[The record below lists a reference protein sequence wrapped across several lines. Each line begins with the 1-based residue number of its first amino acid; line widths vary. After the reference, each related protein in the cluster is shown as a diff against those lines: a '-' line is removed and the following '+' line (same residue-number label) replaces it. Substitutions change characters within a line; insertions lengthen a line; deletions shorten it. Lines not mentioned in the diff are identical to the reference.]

1 MNIRQLKSLIA
12 QGESETLEF
21 KTSTAQLKPACETL
35 CGFLNAKGG
44 IVLIGIGNKGQ
55 IIGQH
60 ITDNTHQEIANELRK
75 IEPAVHISV
84 NYVKVGDK
92 QVIVMQAP
100 AGKHIPYVY
109 DGRPFE
115 RTLNSKGK
123 MTQHHYEQLL
133 IQRGQLNHSWEDTL
147 ARNYSIVDLDH
158 QEIYRTV
165 QDGIRVNRIL
175 PEAGRD
181 NIEEILTR
189 FELLKDGVL
198 KNAAVVL
205 FAKKLFPDYSQCLL
219 KMGRFKGSSRT
230 DSFIDNQQVYGN
242 VFTLISA
249 ADHFIR
255 RHLPIAS
262 FFESDQFERVDKPIL
277 PVLAVREAMVNAVC
291 HRDYRDNSS
300 SISLAIYDDRLEIW
314 NNGTLP
320 PGLKLSDLKKKHESR
335 PRNKLIA
342 NVLYSRKFFERWGS
356 GTIKMLDLCKEH
368 GVPEPEFEEYSGG
381 FSVTFKFKNPIG
393 VDAKMPLIEPSQR
406 EITSRQKQILAILS
420 QQGKM
425 ALREIRAFLESPP
438 ADRTIRDDLAQ
449 LKNLGF
455 IDSEGMGRGA
465 RWFILRMG
473 R

>member
-1 MNIRQLKSLIA
+1 MNIKRLKSLIA

-44 IVLIGIGNKGQ
+44 IVLIGVGNKGQ

-75 IEPAVHISV
+75 IEPAAHISV

-100 AGKHIPYVY
+100 AGKHIPYIY

-133 IQRGQLNHSWEDTL
+133 IHRGQLNHSWEDML
-147 ARNYSIVDLDH
+147 ARNYNIADLDH
-158 QEIYRTV
+158 QEIYRTI

-175 PEAGRD
+175 PEAGKD
-181 NIEEILTR
+181 NIEEILSR

-205 FAKKLFPDYSQCLL
+205 FAKELFPDYSQCLL
-219 KMGRFKGSSRT
+219 KMGRFKGTSKT

-242 VFTLISA
+242 VFVLIST

-277 PVLAVREAMVNAVC
+277 PVLALREAMVNAVC

-320 PGLKLSDLKKKHESR
+320 PGLKLSDLKKKHESC

-381 FSVTFKFKNPIG
+381 FSVTFKFKNPIS
-393 VDAKMPLIEPSQR
+393 VYVKTQLVESSQR
-406 EITSRQKQILAILS
+406 GITSRQKQILAILS
-420 QQGKM
+420 KHGKM
-425 ALREIRAFLESPP
+425 ALREIRAFLENPP

-449 LKNLGF
+449 LKNLGL

-465 RWFILRMG
+465 RWFILRTEQ
-473 R
+473 

>member
-1 MNIRQLKSLIA
+1 MDIRQLKSLITL
-12 QGESETLEF
+12 GESETLEF
-21 KTSTAQLKPACETL
+21 KTSTGQLKSACETL

-44 IVLIGIGNKGQ
+44 IVLIGVGNKGQ
-55 IIGQH
+55 IIGQQ
-60 ITDNTHQEIANELRK
+60 ISDNTHQEIANELRK
-75 IEPAVHISV
+75 IEPAAHIAV
-84 NYVKVGDK
+84 DYVKVDDK
-92 QVIVMQAP
+92 QVIIMQAP

-115 RTLNSKGK
+115 RTLNSKGR

-133 IQRGQLNHSWEDTL
+133 IQRGQLNHSWEDML
-147 ARNYSIVDLDH
+147 ARNYSIADLDH
-158 QEIYRTV
+158 QEIYRTI

-181 NIEEILTR
+181 NVEEILSR

-219 KMGRFKGSSRT
+219 KMGRFKGTSRT

-277 PVLAVREAMVNAVC
+277 PTLAVREAMVNAVC

-320 PGLKLSDLKKKHESR
+320 PGLKLSDLKKKHESC

-342 NVLYSRKFFERWGS
+342 NVLYS
-356 GTIKMLDLCKEH
+356 
-368 GVPEPEFEEYSGG
+368 
-381 FSVTFKFKNPIG
+381 
-393 VDAKMPLIEPSQR
+393 
-406 EITSRQKQILAILS
+406 
-420 QQGKM
+420 
-425 ALREIRAFLESPP
+425 
-438 ADRTIRDDLAQ
+438 
-449 LKNLGF
+449 
-455 IDSEGMGRGA
+455 
-465 RWFILRMG
+465 
-473 R
+473 

>member
-1 MNIRQLKSLIA
+1 MNVHQLKSLIA
-12 QGESETLEF
+12 EGESETLEF
-21 KTSTAQLKPACETL
+21 KTSTAQLKPACETI

-44 IVLIGIGNKGQ
+44 IVLIGIGNKGE

-75 IEPAVHISV
+75 IEPAAHVAV
-84 NYVKVGDK
+84 NYIKIDDK
-92 QVIVMQAP
+92 QVIILQTP
-100 AGKHIPYVY
+100 PGKHIPYVY
-109 DGRPFE
+109 DGRAFE
-115 RTLNSKGK
+115 RTLNSKGR

-133 IQRGQLNHSWEDTL
+133 IQRGQLNHSWEEIL
-147 ARNYSIVDLDH
+147 ARNYSLADLDH

-181 NIEEILTR
+181 NVEEILTR
-189 FELLKDGVL
+189 FELIKDGIL
-198 KNAAVVL
+198 KNAAIVL

-219 KMGRFKGSSRT
+219 KMGRFKGISKT
-230 DSFIDNQQVYGN
+230 DNFIDNQQVYGN

-262 FFESDQFERVDKPIL
+262 FFESDQFERVDQLLL
-277 PVLAVREAMVNAVC
+277 PVLAVREAMVNALC

-300 SISLAIYDDRLEIW
+300 SISLGIYDDRLEIW

-320 PGLKLSDLKKKHESR
+320 PDLKLSDLKKKHESR

-342 NVLYSRKFFERWGS
+342 NVLYARKFFERWGS
-356 GTIKMLDLCKEH
+356 GTIKMVDLCKEQ

-381 FSVTFKFKNPIG
+381 FSVTFKFKNPIETS
-393 VDAKMPLIEPSQR
+393 AKTQTTEVSLHDLSV
-406 EITSRQKQILAILS
+406 RQKQILTILS
-420 QQGKM
+420 QNKKM
-425 ALREIRAFLESPP
+425 ALREIREFLDNPP
-438 ADRTIRDDLAQ
+438 ANRTIGDDLAE
-449 LKNLGF
+449 LKKLDL
-455 IDSEGMGRGA
+455 IHSEGVGKGA
-465 RWFILRMG
+465 RWFILK
-473 R
+473 